1 LNGLAA
7 HRVAIAAKMP
17 QLRGNPN
24 RAAAALRP
32 CQPYGSN
39 RFPRDGAVGTG
50 NAGHRDCHLRSRALE
65 GARRHRSNDGF
76 AYCTALFEQ
85 SSRHAQPAHLGIIAV
100 RDKSLDKPLRAAG
113 NIGEGLCNPTSGA
126 GFRGRHDP
134 ARILQAPAD
143 SRGKMFELRIGVRH
157 DHESTS
163 LELRMDIATPEHTPM
178 MQQYL
183 RIKAQHPDVL
193 LFYRMGDFYE
203 MFYDDARRAAELLD
217 IALTQRG
224 ASAGAPIPMAGV
236 PAVTLDSYL
245 AKLVR
250 KGESVAICEQRGDPG
265 KAKGPM
271 EREVV
276 RIVTP
281 GTITDEALL
290 EERRDNV
297 LASVCAGDGRYGL
310 AWLELSAGR
319 FSVMELESLAAL
331 EAEVERLQP
340 KEILA
345 PDGAQPA
352 LARSLSAADRPWR
365 ARAPWQFDIDSATH
379 ALTEQFR
386 TRDLAGFGCADKPQ
400 AIAAAG
406 ALLSFVR
413 ETQKSALPHLLSIT
427 TEERDAALIMD
438 PATRR
443 NLELDE
449 SLAGTQELTL
459 AGVFDRTSTPMGGR
473 LLRRWLHR
481 PLRDRDILRSR
492 YHAVATLIEQAHY
505 GEFAEP
511 LRAIG
516 DLERILARIALRSA
530 RPRDLAQLR
539 GALAALPALKQAL
552 VTVAEASLLLK
563 LAAEIGDHRQEHDL
577 LRRSI
582 IDSPPH
588 YLRDG
593 GVIAEGYDAE
603 LDELRA
609 LGSNTEQ
616 FLLDLE
622 QRERERSGLSSL
634 KLGFNRVQGFYIE
647 VNRSQADRVP
657 PEYLRRQT
665 VKSAERF
672 ITPELKSFEDK
683 VLGAR
688 DRALAR
694 EKSLYE
700 EVLDRLSAMLPSLQ
714 STATAVAQIDVLA
727 CFAERAAA
735 LDCAQPEL
743 TAEPTLLIEG
753 GRHPVVE
760 RAGREPFIPNDVRFD
775 QSRRMLIITGPNM
788 GGKSTYMRQTALIV
802 VLAHIGCFVPARR
815 AVLGPID
822 RIFTR
827 IGASDDL
834 AGGRSTF
841 MLEMTETANILN
853 NATAESLVLMDEVG
867 RGTSTFDGLSL
878 AWACAAFIAS
888 KIRAFTLFAT
898 HYFELTSLASEAPG
912 VVNVHVEAVEHGD
925 RLVFLHSVKEGPA
938 NQSYGLQVAALAG
951 IPKSVTAQARRYLT
965 ELERERDALR
975 KHNSPQA
982 ELPIFTPAA
991 APMVSAALTALR
1003 AADPDTL
1010 SPRAALDLL
1019 FRLKSLDRDQS

>member
-1 LNGLAA
+1 
-7 HRVAIAAKMP
+7 
-17 QLRGNPN
+17 
-24 RAAAALRP
+24 
-32 CQPYGSN
+32 
-39 RFPRDGAVGTG
+39 
-50 NAGHRDCHLRSRALE
+50 
-65 GARRHRSNDGF
+65 
-76 AYCTALFEQ
+76 
-85 SSRHAQPAHLGIIAV
+85 
-100 RDKSLDKPLRAAG
+100 
-113 NIGEGLCNPTSGA
+113 
-126 GFRGRHDP
+126 
-134 ARILQAPAD
+134 
-143 SRGKMFELRIGVRH
+143 
-157 DHESTS
+157 
-163 LELRMDIATPEHTPM
+163 M

-203 MFYDDARRAAELLD
+203 MFYDDARRAAQLLD

-236 PAVTLDSYL
+236 PAVTLDAYL

-250 KGESVAICEQRGDPG
+250 KGESVAICEQRGEPG
-265 KAKGPM
+265 KTKGPM

-281 GTITDEALL
+281 GTLTDEALL
-290 EERRDNV
+290 EERRDNL
-297 LASVCAGDGRYGL
+297 LASVYGAGGRFGL
-310 AWLELSAGR
+310 AWLDLSAGR
-319 FSVMELESLAAL
+319 FSVMELGGIPAL
-331 EAEVERLQP
+331 EAEIERLRP
-340 KEILA
+340 AELLA
-345 PDGAQPA
+345 PDGAQPDLSPASA
-352 LARSLSAADRPWR
+352 LKERPWR
-365 ARAPWQFDIDSATH
+365 LRAPWHFDTESATR
-379 ALTEQFR
+379 ALTEQFH
-386 TRDLAGFGCADKPQ
+386 TRDLAGFGCADKPLG
-400 AIAAAG
+400 IAAAG
-406 ALLSFVR
+406 ALLAYVR

-449 SLAGTQELTL
+449 SLAGKPELTL
-459 AGVFDRTSTPMGGR
+459 AGVFDRTATAMGGR
-473 LLRRWLHR
+473 MLRRWLHR
-481 PLRDRDILRSR
+481 PLRDRETLRAR
-492 YHAVATLIEQAHY
+492 YQAVATLMDSAQHATV
-505 GEFAEP
+505 AEP
-511 LRAIG
+511 LKAIG
-516 DLERILARIALRSA
+516 DLERIIARIALRSA
-530 RPRDLAQLR
+530 RPRDLTQLR
-539 GALAALPALKQAL
+539 AALAVLPQLHQSLGAAPSPLLQRL
-552 VTVAEASLLLK
+552 IAELAYHNDNHRADHSLLAK
-563 LAAEIGDHRQEHDL
+563 AIV
-577 LRRSI
+577 
-582 IDSPPH
+582 DSPPH

-593 GVIAEGYDAE
+593 GVIAAGYDAE
-603 LDELRA
+603 LDELRL
-609 LGSNTEQ
+609 LGTNTEQ
-616 FLLDLE
+616 FLLELE

-647 VNRSQADRVP
+647 VSRSQADKVP
-657 PEYLRRQT
+657 PDYLRRQT

-694 EKSLYE
+694 EKALYE
-700 EVLDRLSAMLPSLQ
+700 ALLDHLTARLPALQ
-714 STATAVAQIDVLA
+714 STTAAIAEIDVLT

-743 TAEPTLLIEG
+743 TDEPMLLIEG

-760 RAGREPFIPNDVRFD
+760 RAGREPFVPNDLRFD
-775 QSRRMLIITGPNM
+775 DSRRMLIITGPNM

-802 VLAHIGCFVPARR
+802 ILAHIGCYVPARR
-815 AVLGPID
+815 VVLGPMD

-853 NATAESLVLMDEVG
+853 NATAQSLVLMDEVG

-878 AWACAAFIAS
+878 AWACAAFIAN

-925 RLVFLHSVKEGPA
+925 TLVFLHSVKEGPA

-951 IPKSVTAQARRYLT
+951 IPKSVTTQARRYLN

-975 KHNSPQA
+975 TSTSPQG
-982 ELPIFTPAA
+982 ELPLFSPALRS
-991 APMVSAALTALR
+991 APPESAALEALR
-1003 AADPDTL
+1003 ALDPNSL
-1010 SPRAALDLL
+1010 SPREALDLL
-1019 FRLKSLDRDQS
+1019 FRLQQLDRGA

>member
-1 LNGLAA
+1 MNS
-7 HRVAIAAKMP
+7 P
-17 QLRGNPN
+17 
-24 RAAAALRP
+24 
-32 CQPYGSN
+32 
-39 RFPRDGAVGTG
+39 D
-50 NAGHRDCHLRSRALE
+50 
-65 GARRHRSNDGF
+65 
-76 AYCTALFEQ
+76 
-85 SSRHAQPAHLGIIAV
+85 
-100 RDKSLDKPLRAAG
+100 
-113 NIGEGLCNPTSGA
+113 
-126 GFRGRHDP
+126 
-134 ARILQAPAD
+134 
-143 SRGKMFELRIGVRH
+143 
-157 DHESTS
+157 
-163 LELRMDIATPEHTPM
+163 HTPM

-183 RIKAQHPDVL
+183 RIKAQHPEVL

-236 PAVTLDSYL
+236 PAVSLDGYL

-250 KGESVAICEQRGDPG
+250 KGQSVAICEQRGDP
-265 KAKGPM
+265 KTKGPM

-281 GTITDEALL
+281 GTLTDEALL

-297 LASVCAGDGRYGL
+297 LASIYGDGGRYGL
-310 AWLELSAGR
+310 AWLDLSAGR
-319 FSVMELESLAAL
+319 FSVMELANLESL
-331 EAEVERLQP
+331 EAEVERLRP
-340 KEILA
+340 AEILA

-352 LARSLSAADRPWR
+352 LSRPSAADDRPWR
-365 ARAPWQFDIDSATH
+365 TRAPWHFDVDSATR

-386 TRDLAGFGCADKPQ
+386 TRDLAGFGCADKPL

-406 ALLSFVR
+406 ALLAYVR

-449 SLAGTQELTL
+449 SLSGSPDMTL
-459 AGVFDRTSTPMGGR
+459 AGVFDRTVTAMGGR

-481 PLRDRDILRSR
+481 PLRDHSILRAR
-492 YHAVATLIEQAHY
+492 YHAVATLIDQQHAQI
-505 GEFAEP
+505 AQT
-511 LRAIG
+511 LRGVG
-516 DLERILARIALRSA
+516 DLERILGRIALRSA

-539 GALAALPALKQAL
+539 AALAALPPLKRIVAAALSPLLQQLSADFSEHRDEHAL
-552 VTVAEASLLLK
+552 LERAIVE
-563 LAAEIGDHRQEHDL
+563 
-577 LRRSI
+577 
-582 IDSPPH
+582 SPPH

-593 GVIAEGYDAE
+593 GVIAPGHDAE

-616 FLLDLE
+616 FLVQFE

-634 KLGFNRVQGFYIE
+634 KLGFNRVQGFFIE

-657 PEYLRRQT
+657 ADYLRRQT

-688 DRALAR
+688 DRAQAR
-694 EKSLYE
+694 ERVLYE
-700 EVLDRLSAMLPSLQ
+700 GLLDSLSANLPALQ
-714 STATAVAQIDVLA
+714 ATTAAIAQVDVLR
-727 CFAERAAA
+727 CFAERATA
-735 LDCAQPEL
+735 LQCAQPEL
-743 TAEPTLLIEG
+743 VEEPMLHIDA

-760 RAGREPFIPNDVRFD
+760 RAGSEPFIPNDLRFD
-775 QSRRMLIITGPNM
+775 DSRRMLIITGPNM

-802 VLAHIGCFVPARR
+802 ILAHIGCFVPARR
-815 AVLGPID
+815 AVLGPVD

-853 NATAESLVLMDEVG
+853 NATDESLVLMDEVG

-878 AWACAAFIAS
+878 AWACAAFIAT
-888 KIRAFTLFAT
+888 KIHAFTLFAT
-898 HYFELTSLASEAPG
+898 HYFELTSLSLEVPG

-951 IPKSVTAQARRYLT
+951 IPRSVTAQARRYLT

-975 KHNSPQA
+975 SHSSPQG
-982 ELPIFTPAA
+982 ELPLFA
-991 APMVSAALTALR
+991 APLKPVQESAALKALR

-1010 SPRAALDLL
+1010 SPRDALDLL
-1019 FRLKSLDRDQS
+1019 FRLQSLDRDDQP

>member
-1 LNGLAA
+1 
-7 HRVAIAAKMP
+7 
-17 QLRGNPN
+17 
-24 RAAAALRP
+24 
-32 CQPYGSN
+32 
-39 RFPRDGAVGTG
+39 
-50 NAGHRDCHLRSRALE
+50 
-65 GARRHRSNDGF
+65 
-76 AYCTALFEQ
+76 
-85 SSRHAQPAHLGIIAV
+85 
-100 RDKSLDKPLRAAG
+100 
-113 NIGEGLCNPTSGA
+113 
-126 GFRGRHDP
+126 
-134 ARILQAPAD
+134 
-143 SRGKMFELRIGVRH
+143 
-157 DHESTS
+157 
-163 LELRMDIATPEHTPM
+163 M

-203 MFYDDARRAAELLD
+203 MFYDDARRAAQLLD

-236 PAVTLDSYL
+236 PAVTLDTYL

-250 KGESVAICEQRGDPG
+250 KGESVAICEQRESPL
-265 KAKGPM
+265 KLKGPM

-281 GTITDEALL
+281 GTLTDEALL
-290 EERRDNV
+290 EERRDNL
-297 LASVCAGDGRYGL
+297 LASVFGSAGRFGL
-310 AWLELSAGR
+310 AWLDLSAGR
-319 FSVMELESLAAL
+319 FSIMEVGGVAAL
-331 EAEVERLQP
+331 EAELERLRP
-340 KEILA
+340 AELLA
-345 PDGAQPA
+345 PDGAQPS
-352 LARSLSAADRPWR
+352 LASGGQSARPWR
-365 ARAPWQFDIDSATH
+365 LRAPWHFDVESATR

-386 TRDLAGFGCADKPQ
+386 TRDLAGFGCADRPLG
-400 AIAAAG
+400 IAAAG
-406 ALLSFVR
+406 ALLAYVR

-449 SLAGTQELTL
+449 SLTGKPELTL
-459 AGVFDRTSTPMGGR
+459 AGVFDRTSTAMGGR
-473 LLRRWLHR
+473 MLRRWLHR
-481 PLRDRDILRSR
+481 PLRDRVALRNR
-492 YHAVATLIEQAHY
+492 YQAVATLLHDARHAAV
-505 GEFAEP
+505 AEP
-511 LRAIG
+511 LKAIG
-516 DLERILARIALRSA
+516 DLERIVARIALRSA
-530 RPRDLAQLR
+530 RPRDLTQLR
-539 GALAALPALKQAL
+539 DALAVLPDLQQVLGAAPSPLLQQLITSISRHNDNHRDDHALLTRAI
-552 VTVAEASLLLK
+552 V
-563 LAAEIGDHRQEHDL
+563 
-577 LRRSI
+577 
-582 IDSPPH
+582 DSPPH
-588 YLRDG
+588 HLRDG
-593 GVIAEGYDAE
+593 GVIAPGYDAD
-603 LDELRA
+603 LDELRE

-622 QRERERSGLSSL
+622 RRERERSGLSSL

-647 VNRSQADRVP
+647 VSRAQADRVP
-657 PEYLRRQT
+657 AEYLRRQT

-700 EVLDRLSAMLPSLQ
+700 ALLDHLTARLPALQ
-714 STATAVAQIDVLA
+714 SSTAAIAEIDVLA
-727 CFAERAAA
+727 CFAERAAT

-743 TAEPTLLIEG
+743 VEEPLLLIEG

-760 RAGREPFIPNDVRFD
+760 QGGREAFVPNDLRFD
-775 QSRRMLIITGPNM
+775 ESRRMLIITGPNM

-802 VLAHIGCFVPARR
+802 ILAHIGCFVPARR
-815 AVLGPID
+815 AVVGPLD

-853 NATAESLVLMDEVG
+853 NATDKSLVLMDEVG

-878 AWACAAFIAS
+878 AWACAAYIAS

-898 HYFELTSLASEAPG
+898 HYFELTSLAAEAPG
-912 VVNVHVEAVEHGD
+912 VVNVHVEAVEHGET
-925 RLVFLHSVKEGPA
+925 LVFLHSVKEGPA

-975 KHNSPQA
+975 TKASPQA
-982 ELPIFTPAA
+982 ELALVLPPPRAAA
-991 APMVSAALTALR
+991 APESAALEALR
-1003 AADPDTL
+1003 ALDPNAL
-1010 SPRAALDLL
+1010 SPREALDLL
-1019 FRLKSLDRDQS
+1019 FRLQALDRGG